1 MTDSNNT
8 VVCNVDTELVQL
20 NETITDES
28 LVYGDAISIPFS
40 NINNAVITMDSRLNF
55 FFYLDKK
62 SHHLYLNSGKK
73 ARSKC

>member
-8 VVCNVDTELVQL
+8 VICNVGTELVQL
-20 NETITDES
+20 NGTITDES
-28 LVYGDAISIPFS
+28 LVYGDAISILFN
-40 NINNAVITMDSRLNF
+40 NINNAVITMDSRLD

-62 SHHLYLNSGKK
+62 SLHLYLNSGKK